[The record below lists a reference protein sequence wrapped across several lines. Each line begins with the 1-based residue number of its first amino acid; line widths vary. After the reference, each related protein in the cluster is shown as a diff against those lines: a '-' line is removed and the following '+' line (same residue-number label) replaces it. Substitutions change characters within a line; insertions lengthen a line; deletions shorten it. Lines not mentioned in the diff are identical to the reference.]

1 MSQIYEFGQMRRVT
15 KLELKLENKLAD
27 LKRKML
33 EKNKHLLNQERQ
45 LREQIIFE
53 QEALSKEIKEK
64 EKLKIE
70 HLKLQ
75 ERNKIKETEMFKDL
89 EEARRHVATL
99 NCEVKNLRSRNSE
112 LQYGLTKEGTVSVR
126 EFKL

>member
-1 MSQIYEFGQMRRVT
+1 MSKIYEFGQMRGVT
-15 KLELKLENKLAD
+15 QLELKLENKLAD

-33 EKNKHLLNQERQ
+33 DNNKHLLNQERQ

-53 QEALSKEIKEK
+53 QEALSIEINEN

-70 HLKLQ
+70 YSKLQ
-75 ERNKIKETEMFKDL
+75 ERNKIKETEIFKDF

-99 NCEVKNLRSRNSE
+99 NCEVKTLRLRNSE
-112 LQYGLTKEGTVSVR
+112 LQYGLTNEGIQCKR
-126 EFKL
+126 I

>member
-1 MSQIYEFGQMRRVT
+1 MGSSNLLGLEECRRDYHCRIMSQLYEFGQMRRVT

-33 EKNKHLLNQERQ
+33 EKNKHLLDQERQ

-70 HLKLQ
+70 HSKLQ
-75 ERNKIKETEMFKDL
+75 ERNKTKETEMSKDF
-89 EEARRHVATL
+89 EEAR
-99 NCEVKNLRSRNSE
+99 
-112 LQYGLTKEGTVSVR
+112 
-126 EFKL
+126 

>member
-1 MSQIYEFGQMRRVT
+1 MRRVT

-53 QEALSKEIKEK
+53 QEALSKEIQEK

-70 HLKLQ
+70 HSKLQ
-75 ERNKIKETEMFKDL
+75 ERNKTKETEMSKDF

-112 LQYGLTKEGTVSVR
+112 LQYGLTKEGTVYKR
-126 EFKL
+126 I

>member
-1 MSQIYEFGQMRRVT
+1 MSQLYEFGQMRRIT

-75 ERNKIKETEMFKDL
+75 ERNKIKETEMYKDF

-112 LQYGLTKEGTVSVR
+112 LQYGLTKKGTVYKR
-126 EFKL
+126 I

>member
-1 MSQIYEFGQMRRVT
+1 MRRVT

-70 HLKLQ
+70 HSKLQ
-75 ERNKIKETEMFKDL
+75 ETNKTKETEMFKDL
-89 EEARRHVATL
+89 EEARRQHST
-99 NCEVKNLRSRNSE
+99 VK
-112 LQYGLTKEGTVSVR
+112 
-126 EFKL
+126 FKT